1 MFRILAI
8 FAVLTLASGAFAF
21 GWVGDEDGSEL
32 ARILFWI
39 CALILAGLIARA
51 LVRPRGETP

>member
-8 FAVLTLASGAFAF
+8 FAVLTLVSGAFAF

-39 CALILAGLIARA
+39 CAVILAGLTARA
-51 LVRPRGETP
+51 LIRSPPEAP